1 MIKAV
6 FFDLYNTLAHFHPPR
21 QDIQIAVAKRYG
33 LAPTAEGIVKGYA
46 KADAYMTYQN
56 SRLHIQR
63 MPAEDRLDF
72 FAKYER
78 LILEGAG
85 IDVPVGQ
92 AKEIWLKVR
101 AVPSFLKAFEDVE
114 PTLATLKE
122 RGLTV
127 GVISNIYQDLNV
139 ICDNMGIAPYLEFKI
154 SSKDVGSEKPH
165 APIFEAALEAAGV
178 SAAEAIHVGDQYA
191 GDVIGARNVGIM
203 PILLDREWLH
213 DGPKD
218 VTRIQTLNHVLALV
232 NKTTTQ

>member
-21 QDIQIAVAKRYG
+21 QEIQIAVAKEYA

-56 SRLHIQR
+56 SQLHIQR
-63 MPAEDRLDF
+63 MSAEARLDF
-72 FAKYER
+72 FAEYQR
-78 LILEGAG
+78 LIFEGAG
-85 IDVPVGQ
+85 IDIPVAQ
-92 AKEIWLKVR
+92 AKDLWHKVR
-101 AVPSFLKAFEDVE
+101 AVPSVLKAFDDVE

-127 GVISNIYQDLNV
+127 GLISNIYQDLNV

-154 SSKDVGSEKPH
+154 SSKDVGAEKPH

-178 SAAEAIHVGDQYA
+178 LATEAIHVGDQYA
-191 GDVIGARNVGIM
+191 GDVIGARNIGIM
-203 PILLDREWLH
+203 PVLLDREWLH
-213 DGPKD
+213 DEHKD
-218 VTRIQTLNHVLALV
+218 VARIRTLNELLALLD
-232 NKTTTQ
+232 KTGTQ